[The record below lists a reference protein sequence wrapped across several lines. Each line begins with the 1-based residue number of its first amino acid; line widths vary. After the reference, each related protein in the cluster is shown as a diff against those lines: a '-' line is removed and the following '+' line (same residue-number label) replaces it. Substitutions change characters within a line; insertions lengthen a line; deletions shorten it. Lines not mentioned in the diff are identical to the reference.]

1 MVVAFS
7 GTQASTRAFVSG
19 CVTMGMLLRKSL
31 LALFGEQC
39 RGGVGVELDCVGKP
53 GSRVF
58 CREYKQCRS
67 SLGLVGQLQ
76 LEACEYVV
84 FLATVVASR
93 FGLGPSRGLS
103 LTSTTSTSQSRCDE
117 ASSFLP
123 GRATAANESPSMR

>member
-7 GTQASTRAFVSG
+7 GTQASTRAFVFWVCNYG
-19 CVTMGMLLRKSL
+19 DVVEEV
-31 LALFGEQC
+31 LASPV
-39 RGGVGVELDCVGKP
+39 RGAMQGWGWVELDCVGKP